1 MTNQI
6 KVTVCKCMYE
16 DGNSKALVRAISRN
30 SDGFRED
37 NLDVEFEK
45 EFTAFNLVLVRHKL

>member
-1 MTNQI
+1 
-6 KVTVCKCMYE
+6 MYE